1 MVLMSIDVC
10 SIEISSTFN
19 HNRSFPFSTMR
30 YYSHSTKS
38 FVNKWFY
45 SASTKQFICSVA
57 FHVYKGL
64 SNRCSRK
71 SSQVFLEGKH
81 KCHKKTKWRPKINLV
96 QIFNEIFGK
105 SKR

>member
-10 SIEISSTFN
+10 SIEISLIFN

-45 SASTKQFICSVA
+45 SASTKQFICLVA

-64 SNRCSRK
+64 TVVQGKVPR
-71 SSQVFLEGKH
+71 SSWKANTNVI
-81 KCHKKTKWRPKINLV
+81 KKPSGGQR
-96 QIFNEIFGK
+96 
-105 SKR
+105 